1 MCTSHVART
10 ITHTIRQVRRSG
22 LRPFHLTPQRALS
35 TKHPKDFVPPTKDDL
50 TELRDRVQ
58 DFTRKSCPCLLQGM
72 VFEAVL
78 GREIPEEVAA
88 KTDREN
94 AFPSALW
101 RKLGEA
107 GYDASRVYN
116 YNKAES

>member
-1 MCTSHVART
+1 M
-10 ITHTIRQVRRSG
+10 
-22 LRPFHLTPQRALS
+22 
-35 TKHPKDFVPPTKDDL
+35 VP
-50 TELRDRVQ
+50 
-58 DFTRKSCPCLLQGM
+58 
-72 VFEAVL
+72 EAIS

-107 GYDASRVYN
+107 GYDTSSV
-116 YNKAES
+116 

>member
-1 MCTSHVART
+1 M
-10 ITHTIRQVRRSG
+10 
-22 LRPFHLTPQRALS
+22 LS
-35 TKHPKDFVPPTKDDL
+35 
-50 TELRDRVQ
+50 
-58 DFTRKSCPCLLQGM
+58 
-72 VFEAVL
+72 EAIL

-94 AFPSALW
+94 TFPSALW

-116 YNKAES
+116 YDRANCMKLSGYHCG